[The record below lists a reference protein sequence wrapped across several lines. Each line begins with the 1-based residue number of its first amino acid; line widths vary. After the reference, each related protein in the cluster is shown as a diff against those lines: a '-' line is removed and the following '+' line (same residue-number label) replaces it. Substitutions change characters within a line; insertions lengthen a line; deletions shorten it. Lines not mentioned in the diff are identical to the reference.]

1 MFKSITHDPLWEF
14 GAFKDTLQL
23 LFMNDDLITRLVMP
37 ELDDDNFSYE
47 QNWKGGSYTINK
59 YGKTCQTTL
68 VGHCFTH
75 PYIEETVKD
84 TRTFIC
90 METTANLIPNTRI
103 KNISLQ
109 IYVYSHHD
117 ILDLT
122 SDESAY
128 FTQKGLAGNRCDM
141 AMMAINRLMCSQEIG
156 RDFGIGSVNF
166 ADRYPISTNVPNNK
180 YYGRVLSYVISDF
193 HITPKMQEVLGLI

>member
-1 MFKSITHDPLWEF
+1 MSESIIHDPLWEF
-14 GAFKDTLQL
+14 GAFKATLQL
-23 LFMNDDLITRLVMP
+23 LFMNDDLVTRLVMP
-37 ELDDDNFSYE
+37 ELDDSNFSYE
-47 QNWKGGSYTINK
+47 QNWKGGSYTVDK
-59 YGKTCQTTL
+59 YGKPRQTTL

-90 METTANLIPNTRI
+90 METIASLIPNSRI

-117 ILDLT
+117 ILDL
-122 SDESAY
+122 SDEESVY
-128 FTQKGLAGNRCDM
+128 FTKKGLAGNRCDM
-141 AMMAINRLMCSQEIG
+141 AMMA
-156 RDFGIGSVNF
+156 IGSVNF

-193 HITPKMQEVLGLI
+193 HITPKIKEVLGLI

>member
-1 MFKSITHDPLWEF
+1 MPEEIIRDPLWEF

-37 ELDDDNFSYE
+37 ELDDSNFSYE
-47 QNWKGGSYTINK
+47 QNWKGGSYTVDK
-59 YGKTCQTTL
+59 YGKNHQSTL
-68 VGHCFTH
+68 VGHCFTY
-75 PYIEETVKD
+75 PYIEETVRD

-90 METTANLIPNTRI
+90 METTATLIPNRRI

-109 IYVYSHHD
+109 IFVYSHHD
-117 ILDLT
+117 ILNL
-122 SDESAY
+122 SNEESAY
-128 FTQKGLAGNRCDM
+128 FVKKGLAGNRCDM
-141 AMMAINRLMCSQEIG
+141 VMMAINRLMFNQEIG
-156 RDFGIGSVNF
+156 RSFGIGSVDF

-193 HITPKMQEVLGLI
+193 FITPKVKEVLGLI